1 MSIVMNLYYTGTD
14 GNARRFT
21 EEMERS
27 GIADLIRSETGN
39 LRYEY
44 FLPVRDPET
53 VLLIDIW
60 RDQAAID
67 QHHSSPMMEK
77 ILQLRKQ
84 YGLQVSAERYTVD
97 ETGIPDADIKF
108 IEL

>member
-14 GNARRFT
+14 GSAHRFA

-27 GIADLIRSETGN
+27 GTADLIRGETGN

-44 FLPVRDPET
+44 FLPVKDPET

-67 QHHSSPMMEK
+67 LHHSSPMMEK
-77 ILQLRKQ
+77 ILQLRKT
-84 YGLQVSAERYTVD
+84 YGLRVSAERYVTD
-97 ETGIPDADIKF
+97 ENGIPDADATF
-108 IEL
+108 IER

>member
-1 MSIVMNLYYTGTD
+1 MSVVMNLYYTGTN
-14 GNARRFT
+14 GSARGFA

-27 GIADLIRSETGN
+27 GIAGLIRSEAGN

-44 FLPVRDPET
+44 FIPLKDPET

-67 QHHSSPMMEK
+67 LHHSSPMMEK
-77 ILQLRKQ
+77 ILQLRKT
-84 YGLQVSAERYTVD
+84 YGLRVSAERYVTD
-97 ETGIPDADIKF
+97 ENGIPDADATF
-108 IEL
+108 IER